1 MEPEASLR
9 NEELKLPKV
18 ALCRSLIH
26 CVLVY
31 YGIYD
36 ADVMAASH
44 TFWILL
50 AGLTGSGILAD
61 LDQMSNASF
70 P

>member
-1 MEPEASLR
+1 MSVSDPLR
-9 NEELKLPKV
+9 VSRL
-18 ALCRSLIH
+18 R
-26 CVLVY
+26 
-31 YGIYD
+31 YD

-61 LDQMSNASF
+61 LDQMSDASL
-70 P
+70 PL